1 MKTMNC
7 KGNRIIKQ
15 NLYMFFPLESS
26 MLTQCRIT
34 LKNNGSV
41 EPMGEGGMDWKE
53 LNAHYETFY
62 FQTKK
67 DIHLPG
73 QHCPVCMLKVERIQ
87 LHVLK

>member
-1 MKTMNC
+1 
-7 KGNRIIKQ
+7 
-15 NLYMFFPLESS
+15 
-26 MLTQCRIT
+26 
-34 LKNNGSV
+34 
-41 EPMGEGGMDWKE
+41 MGEGGMDWKE